1 MKCLFYFGHPAQ
13 YHFCKHSIHALR
25 SDGHEIK
32 ILIKTKDVLEDL
44 VKNDFE
50 EYSNI
55 QPKARKN
62 NSFSMLLAMFKRD
75 IRVMRIMRIFKPDV
89 LIGSDPSLAHAG
101 FIFRKPSIT
110 PVEDD
115 YAVIKHYA
123 RLTYPFTNCILCPEI
138 CTTGPWTKKRRGYN
152 AYMKLA
158 YLHPK
163 YFTPDIKLLKDEL
176 SSKNCLIRLSSLHA
190 HHDIGASGIGK
201 PLLREIV
208 NTLDDRGFKVFL
220 LSEDPNEK
228 LEGAC
233 SIKTE
238 AWNIHHLLAHM
249 DILIC
254 DSQSMTVEAAILG
267 VAAIRI
273 NSFKNKISV
282 LNELERKYK
291 LCYAFFPEDHEMIM
305 RKLNELLA
313 MKNLKQ
319 CFHSRREAMLSEKED
334 VNTVLINTI
343 HFFYHDMGK

>member
-1 MKCLFYFGHPAQ
+1 
-13 YHFCKHSIHALR
+13 
-25 SDGHEIK
+25 
-32 ILIKTKDVLEDL
+32 
-44 VKNDFE
+44 
-50 EYSNI
+50 
-55 QPKARKN
+55 
-62 NSFSMLLAMFKRD
+62 
-75 IRVMRIMRIFKPDV
+75 
-89 LIGSDPSLAHAG
+89 
-101 FIFRKPSIT
+101 
-110 PVEDD
+110 
-115 YAVIKHYA
+115 
-123 RLTYPFTNCILCPEI
+123 
-138 CTTGPWTKKRRGYN
+138 
-152 AYMKLA
+152 MKLA

-163 YFTPDIKLLKDEL
+163 YFSPDIKLLKDEL
-176 SSKNCLIRLSSLHA
+176 SSRNCLIRLSSLHA
-190 HHDIGASGIGK
+190 HHDIGASGLSK

-208 NTLDDRGFKVFL
+208 NALNDRGFKVFL
-220 LSEDPNEK
+220 LSEKPNEK

-305 RKLNELLA
+305 AKLNELLD

-319 CFHSRREAMLSEKED
+319 CFHSRKEAMLSEKED
-334 VNTVLINTI
+334 VNAVLMNTI
-343 HFFYHDMGK
+343 HSFFDEAGV